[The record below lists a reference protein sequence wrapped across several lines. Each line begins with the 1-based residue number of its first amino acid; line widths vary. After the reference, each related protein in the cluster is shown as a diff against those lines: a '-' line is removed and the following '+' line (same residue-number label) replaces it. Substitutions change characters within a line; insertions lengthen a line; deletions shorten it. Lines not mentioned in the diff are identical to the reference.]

1 MNSIPCTFRISNFIS
16 CLKKGL
22 SVKWRTFTY
31 LYIMTQKS
39 VDWCRTVGVRH
50 CRAENSVECPG
61 SMIYSVVISRCR
73 KLWTSPTSWWMD
85 EYPGAVH
92 SLVYQ
97 QNYIVLRALLQ
108 KWPMGKMKH
117 SAVNAMNNS
126 LCCYSLLL
134 DRELNLAKFTVATT
148 LCRCWQLTATVNNPK
163 YFAHCL
169 KVFH

>member
-1 MNSIPCTFRISNFIS
+1 MVEVIKSHFCPHNSQSQNELDTLYFSNLQFHLS

-50 CRAENSVECPG
+50 CRVENSVECPG

-126 LCCYSLLL
+126 LCYSLL
-134 DRELNLAKFTVATT
+134 
-148 LCRCWQLTATVNNPK
+148 
-163 YFAHCL
+163 
-169 KVFH
+169 

>member
-1 MNSIPCTFRISNFIS
+1 MNLIPCTFLISNFI
-16 CLKKGL
+16 CYPKKSL
-22 SVKWRTFTY
+22 SVKWGTFTY

-85 EYPGAVH
+85 EYPGAVQH

-97 QNYIVLRALLQ
+97 QNYIALRALLQ

-117 SAVNAMNNS
+117 TLCYTCSKIGNS
-126 LCCYSLLL
+126 TFFSLLL
-134 DRELNLAKFTVATT
+134 QLRCAAADNWRQLSTT
-148 LCRCWQLTATVNNPK
+148 QNTLHIA
-163 YFAHCL
+163 
-169 KVFH
+169 

>member
-1 MNSIPCTFRISNFIS
+1 MVEVIKSHFCPHNSQSQNELDTLYFCNLQFHLLSEEGS
-16 CLKKGL
+16 VGV
-22 SVKWRTFTY
+22 SVKCRTFTTY

-117 SAVNAMNNS
+117 SAVHAMNNS
-126 LCCYSLLL
+126 LCCSLL
-134 DRELNLAKFTVATT
+134 
-148 LCRCWQLTATVNNPK
+148 
-163 YFAHCL
+163 
-169 KVFH
+169 